1 MIFVSRLLHKNI
13 LTSNNQTFQSFKKNK
28 KNKSRQNELNM
39 MLKIQ
44 MIFCFDKLMGYTT
57 TYIIKFP

>member
-1 MIFVSRLLHKNI
+1 
-13 LTSNNQTFQSFKKNK
+13 
-28 KNKSRQNELNM
+28 

-57 TYIIKFP
+57 TYTVYNKVSLSCTCIHRVAADDHV